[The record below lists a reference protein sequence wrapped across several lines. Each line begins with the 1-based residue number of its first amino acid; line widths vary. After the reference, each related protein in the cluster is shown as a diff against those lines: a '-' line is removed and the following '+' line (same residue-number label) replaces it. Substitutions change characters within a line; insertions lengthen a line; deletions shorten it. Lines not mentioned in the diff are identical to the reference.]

1 MSDNFQ
7 LEQLRRMLMA
17 PRLKSGLYLI
27 DTDLVDEEI
36 ETYIRETG
44 SFKYVSGKLIP
55 TSKGNI
61 FELLIV
67 GLCHQCQDSGIRA
80 LMEQLMTADERRR
93 DVIIYSLAIQ
103 IMRYFSSGGKTVIH
117 VLGRI
122 DISSIES
129 EDLEKFDAA
138 LTYIDET
145 IVVLCTRKN
154 MTTLKGGYIKNISL
168 KEFNKNKLMENR
180 LKKVHISYKQDKK
193 YDEAIEAIKNGLNKN
208 NINFSIDVQDIR
220 YRDDIEKYEKEIGS
234 ADRVIMFVIAPYLK
248 SIDCMFEMT
257 EIFKNADVR
266 DRVFP
271 VVDMEP
277 IQRNWEG
284 LKEIK
289 EYWVEQKMKASAQMQ
304 TEHGISDY
312 VINELT
318 KINAIIKTLDEFW
331 DYLVHINTGNF
342 KKLIENEAALL
353 MEEIQRATPNR
364 TVELD
369 ERNVPM
375 GETQPTVIRKTTQ
388 SGEKPV
394 YVENNIGT
402 ININ

>member
-1 MSDNFQ
+1 
-7 LEQLRRMLMA
+7 MA